1 MAWIHIII
9 TMGINVSSK
18 SSMGKAL
25 AAGWTIKEKE
35 GSTDRHN
42 ERNENLHARISMHYS
57 VYMKHQLEPTR
68 CYAFLTLQYLPVLL
82 PSLYRGSFGTN
93 NSSTRTTRAKGDGFL
108 PFRRLYAWYQ
118 GVKKYERNEHHW
130 MHILRRSISIISIE
144 TGWNKAMRYVSPT
157 VGFPVP
163 R

>member
-1 MAWIHIII
+1 
-9 TMGINVSSK
+9 MGINVSSK

-42 ERNENLHARISMHYS
+42 DRNENLHARISMHYS

-82 PSLYRGSFGTN
+82 YPRYTEGVLARIILTQGHLERKEMDFYPSAGCMHDTKELRN
-93 NSSTRTTRAKGDGFL
+93 MKGM
-108 PFRRLYAWYQ
+108 
-118 GVKKYERNEHHW
+118 NTINW

-144 TGWNKAMRYVSPT
+144 TG
-157 VGFPVP
+157 
-163 R
+163 

>member
-1 MAWIHIII
+1 
-9 TMGINVSSK
+9 MGINVSSK

-68 CYAFLTLQYLPVLL
+68 CYAFLTLQYYPRYTEGVLARIILPQGQLERREMDFYPSAGCMHDTKELRNMKGMSTIGCIYYGGVFRLFQSRLVETRQCDMCPLL
-82 PSLYRGSFGTN
+82 
-93 NSSTRTTRAKGDGFL
+93 
-108 PFRRLYAWYQ
+108 
-118 GVKKYERNEHHW
+118 
-130 MHILRRSISIISIE
+130 
-144 TGWNKAMRYVSPT
+144 
-157 VGFPVP
+157 
-163 R
+163 